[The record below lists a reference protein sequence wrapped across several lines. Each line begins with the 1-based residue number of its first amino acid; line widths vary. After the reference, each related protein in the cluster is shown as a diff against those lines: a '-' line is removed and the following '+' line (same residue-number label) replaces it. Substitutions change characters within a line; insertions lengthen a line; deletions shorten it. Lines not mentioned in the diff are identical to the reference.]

1 MLENLKTEPEIH
13 FHSVFSH
20 SSCSVALEVGSP
32 TFEHV
37 DKVKD
42 PVESSPEA
50 AVMPLDP
57 VKVAQF

>member
-1 MLENLKTEPEIH
+1 MLEYLKTARNSFPQHVLH
-13 FHSVFSH
+13 F
-20 SSCSVALEVGSP
+20 SCSVALEVGSP

-50 AVMPLDP
+50 AVMTAAD
-57 VKVAQF
+57 KVCIVLC